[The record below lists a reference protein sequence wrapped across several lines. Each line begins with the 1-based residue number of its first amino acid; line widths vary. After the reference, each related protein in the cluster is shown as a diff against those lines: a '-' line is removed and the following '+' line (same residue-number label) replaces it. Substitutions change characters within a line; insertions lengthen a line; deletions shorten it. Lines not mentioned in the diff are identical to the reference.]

1 MLWQTFFEIDVVA
14 CEGECGTNHTHDECE
29 NFGDYSAPTAH
40 MYGMEQ
46 AHHFA
51 AWQQMQTERHS
62 CEGKH
67 HQPQHHPISERGVQV
82 EPQLAPPFAGGDSES
97 LPPLLSVFWPH
108 YPHAAQQYDDEEYR
122 NVNQR
127 DGSFG
132 LYMPKANQKNRP
144 FGLQLKLKFLSS
156 MKTEKTPISWFLI
169 QNPRMMESMV

>member
-1 MLWQTFFEIDVVA
+1 
-14 CEGECGTNHTHDECE
+14 
-29 NFGDYSAPTAH
+29 

-97 LPPLLSVFWPH
+97 LPPLLSVFGPH
-108 YPHAAQQYDDEEYR
+108 YPHAAQQNDDEEYR
-122 NVNQR
+122 NVGHDTFAHFAGKQR
-127 DGSFG
+127 LVQPCRVGEYKPKGRFFWFVVYVVCLKSD
-132 LYMPKANQKNRP
+132 MPQH
-144 FGLQLKLKFLSS
+144 
-156 MKTEKTPISWFLI
+156 
-169 QNPRMMESMV
+169 

>member
-1 MLWQTFFEIDVVA
+1 
-14 CEGECGTNHTHDECE
+14 
-29 NFGDYSAPTAH
+29 

-97 LPPLLSVFWPH
+97 LPPLLSVFRPH

-122 NVNQR
+122 NVGHDTFAHLAGKQR
-127 DGSFG
+127 LVQPCRVQTKRTVPLVCG
-132 LYMPKANQKNRP
+132 LCGLLEIRYATALTTGAKHWHRQKAVFYVFCFSAPQY
-144 FGLQLKLKFLSS
+144 LS
-156 MKTEKTPISWFLI
+156 TESIFPLTQTVFHSIKK
-169 QNPRMMESMV
+169 